1 MNGLAFAEAARPAE
15 SPRREITLA
24 DLTARWGCRRDDVP
38 PWCADAVATMAAGY
52 RVLSRAEHRAAVAAA
67 LARLDDPTLHRDADA
82 NQAAFERG
90 WSENLERC
98 RREGPTD
105 AALRPGYVKPLAV
118 TRFGGRLVV
127 PEDPYLVHTLT
138 AITLDYV
145 FARYLATE
153 AAVVE
158 LGCGTGRHLR
168 TLATRRPGTPLL
180 GLDWTAASA
189 EILNLLAAREGHAV
203 RGARFD
209 MLAPAPGAALPA
221 RSAVYTVHALEQLGE
236 GWAPLLTWLLA
247 QRPAI
252 VVHHEPIV
260 ELYDPDLELDQLA
273 IAYHHR
279 RGWLRGYWPAL
290 QRLADAGSIEIL
302 TARRLCY
309 GDAYTEGSLVVW
321 RPRTEDTTHP

>member
-1 MNGLAFAEAARPAE
+1 MDGLALAPVGRPAE
-15 SPRREITLA
+15 SPQRAVTLA
-24 DLTARWGCRRDDVP
+24 DLAARWGCLRDDVP
-38 PWCADAVATMAAGY
+38 RRCLDAVAAMAAGY
-52 RVLSRAEHRAAVAAA
+52 RVLSRAGHRAAVAAI
-67 LARLDDPTLHRDADA
+67 LARLDDPGLHRDADA

-105 AALRPGYVKPLAV
+105 AALRPGYVKPLAMM
-118 TRFGGRLVV
+118 RWAGRLIV

-145 FARYLATE
+145 FARHLA
-153 AAVVE
+153 AAPAVVE
-158 LGCGTGRHLR
+158 IGCGTGRHLR
-168 TLATRRPGTPLL
+168 TLAARRPGIPLL

-189 EILNLLAAREGHAV
+189 EILNLLAAREGHAI

-209 MLAPAPGAALPA
+209 MLAPAPGATLPA
-221 RSAVYTVHALEQLGE
+221 ESAVYTVHALEQLGE

-273 IAYHHR
+273 IAYHHP

-290 QRLADAGSIEIL
+290 RRLADAGSIEIV

-309 GDAYTEGSLVVW
+309 GDAHTESSLIVW
-321 RPRTEDTTHP
+321 RPRTEDMTRP